1 MGFALN
7 VGGNVNMIK
16 KLEYI
21 DLKRSIESVKQAID
35 EHSSSLQINE
45 IVLKALE
52 KEIKNYQPPLRL
64 NKDNK
69 ITQDRGEGS

>member
-1 MGFALN
+1 
-7 VGGNVNMIK
+7 MIK
-16 KLEYI
+16 KLEYV

-64 NKDNK
+64 NKDEPVKSDNK
-69 ITQDRGEGS
+69 